1 VDDNFAHRTGAILAR
16 DCILQA
22 PGPDGSRSRDLLL
35 AAARERCGVERDRS
49 LGFALDEVER
59 VADTGRLASAE
70 AILAFVDELEQ
81 NAPVGLSGV
90 RALLSGLRD
99 GAQRYGEQWR

>member
-1 VDDNFAHRTGAILAR
+1 
-16 DCILQA
+16 
-22 PGPDGSRSRDLLL
+22 
-35 AAARERCGVERDRS
+35 VERDRS
-49 LGFALDEVER
+49 LGFALDQVER
-59 VADTGRLASAE
+59 VADMGRLANAE

-81 NAPVGLSGV
+81 SAPVGFSGV